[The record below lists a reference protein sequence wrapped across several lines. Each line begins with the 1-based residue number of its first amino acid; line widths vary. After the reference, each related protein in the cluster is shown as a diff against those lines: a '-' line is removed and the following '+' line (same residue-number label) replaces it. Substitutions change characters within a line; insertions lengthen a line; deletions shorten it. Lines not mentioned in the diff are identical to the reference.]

1 MSCQVTN
8 IGAARMRRLSRDR
21 ALVSWSTDREKI
33 RRSLIG
39 RIKKS
44 GDRVD
49 LKLESEAGMKV
60 RLEHDIQVDRP
71 ILLAGWPGMGN
82 VGVGAVDYLRRE
94 LGTEV
99 FGEIDMSQHF
109 TPEAILVEEG
119 IAKLPEVPINSF
131 SVSYSPDLIFFLS
144 EAQVSGPA
152 ALQLT
157 NLIVDIAESYDVK
170 RVYTC
175 AAFAV
180 PTSYSEETRVLGVAT
195 DEELRDS
202 LTPHGTEILTQGI
215 VSGLNGLLLGVAGGR
230 GIESACLLATIPQYA
245 ISLPNPRG
253 SRALVRTLS
262 TLLDVSIDTSGFDD
276 PVTQMD
282 EVMSQI
288 EERMRTAFTEREEEG
303 EGIEDIGEL
312 PESVDQEE
320 VPHYVMRRIEQ
331 LFQQV
336 TRDRNK
342 APQLK
347 EELDRWGLYEL
358 YEDRFLDL
366 FRDLGDKAE

>member
-1 MSCQVTN
+1 M
-8 IGAARMRRLSRDR
+8 
-21 ALVSWSTDREKI
+21 
-33 RRSLIG
+33 
-39 RIKKS
+39 
-44 GDRVD
+44 D
-49 LKLESEAGMKV
+49 LKLESESGMKV
-60 RLEHDIQVDRP
+60 RLDHDIQVKRP

-82 VGVGAVDYLRRE
+82 VGVGAVDFLRRE
-94 LGTEV
+94 LETDV

-109 TPEAILVEEG
+109 TPEAIVVEDG
-119 IAKLPEVPINSF
+119 IAKLPDVPINSF

-157 NLIVDIAESYDVK
+157 NLIVDLAVSYDVK
-170 RVYTC
+170 RIFTC

-180 PTSYSEETRVLGVAT
+180 PSSYSEETKILGVAT
-195 DEELRDS
+195 DEDLRDS
-202 LTPHGTEILTQGI
+202 LTPHGTEILAQGI

-230 GIESACLLATIPQYA
+230 GVESACLLATIPQYA

-253 SRALVRTLS
+253 SRALVKTLS
-262 TLLDVSIDTSGFDD
+262 SLLDVSVDTTGFDD

-282 EVMSQI
+282 DVMSQI
-288 EERMRTAFTEREEEG
+288 EERMRTAFTESEEDS
-303 EGIEDIGEL
+303 EGIEDVEEQ
-312 PESVDQEE
+312 PESVGKEE

-336 TRDRNK
+336 ASDRNN

-366 FRDLGDKAE
+366 FRDQGDQNE

>member
-1 MSCQVTN
+1 MD
-8 IGAARMRRLSRDR
+8 I
-21 ALVSWSTDREKI
+21 
-33 RRSLIG
+33 
-39 RIKKS
+39 
-44 GDRVD
+44 
-49 LKLESEAGMKV
+49 KLESQAGMKV
-60 RLEHDIQVDRP
+60 HLHHDISVNSP

-82 VGVGAVDYLRRE
+82 VGVGAVDYMRRE

-109 TPEAILVEEG
+109 TPEAIVVEEG
-119 IAKLPEVPINSF
+119 IAKLPEVPINNF

-144 EAQVSGPA
+144 EAQVLGPA

-157 NLIVDIAESYDVK
+157 NLIVDVAESY
-170 RVYTC
+170 RVERIFTC

-180 PTSYSEETRVLGVAT
+180 PTSYSEETRILGVAT
-195 DEELRDS
+195 DEKLRDS
-202 LTPHGTEILTQGI
+202 LTPHGAEILAQGI
-215 VSGLNGLLLGVAGGR
+215 VSGLNGLLLGVAGNR

-253 SRALVRTLS
+253 SRALVETLN
-262 TLLDVSIDTSGFDD
+262 TLLGISVDTSGFDD
-276 PVTQMD
+276 PVNQMD
-282 EVMSQI
+282 DVMTQI
-288 EERMRTAFTEREEEG
+288 EERMRAAFTEREQEG
-303 EGIEDIGEL
+303 EADEEL
-312 PESVDQEE
+312 VESVDKEE

-331 LFQQV
+331 LFQEV
-336 TRDRNK
+336 ARDRDE

-366 FRDLGDKAE
+366 FRNRGDQSD